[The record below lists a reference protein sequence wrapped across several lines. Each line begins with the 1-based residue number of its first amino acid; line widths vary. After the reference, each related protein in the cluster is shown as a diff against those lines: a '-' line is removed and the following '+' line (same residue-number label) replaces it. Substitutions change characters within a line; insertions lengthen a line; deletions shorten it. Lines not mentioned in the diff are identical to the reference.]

1 MEIEMEIEHFLH
13 DHPLSLI
20 QDLEDYEQ
28 FRCSGCEKGLSSPS
42 YGCSYCGFFLH
53 KSCSQIQRQLKHY
66 FHPCSLE
73 LTIRS
78 ESSDYTCNACF
89 NHRSD
94 FRFRCQKCDF
104 HLDLECALMSTTVKT
119 KEDGQIQHFTHR
131 HPLQLV
137 DLNKE
142 QDEVYCSICRK
153 LCSDVVYGCR
163 KCNFFLH
170 HSCMDIPQVIN
181 QHQFH
186 PKHSL
191 VLLTTPS
198 YKCQGCDKH
207 CSGLAYRCGPCN
219 FQLDVKCALLPTA
232 DCEGA
237 EWIQHFTH
245 QHPLQLVDPEKEED
259 KVHCSICGKLCSDL
273 IYGCKTCNFFLHHSC
288 MDIPRKIDQHQ
299 FHPEHSLVL
308 FTKSSYKCQGCD
320 KDCRLGLAYR
330 CELCYFMLDVEC
342 AFLPTANCEGAKRIR
357 HVYHH
362 HPLELCEIEDGCQA
376 CCGVCRENYPGPH
389 FVCHRCNFFLH
400 YSCAI
405 DLLPQTIQDH
415 PFHPNHSLN
424 IKSYNNPSYCFCFAC
439 GNDETN
445 VVGYCCVD
453 CSQFQMHLHCSKLT
467 PSIKFGSHWHL
478 FTLFK
483 KLGQPGYC
491 FLCKS
496 FCKSFFLRCVIC
508 NITLHLQCHPLA
520 PKTLK
525 HKHHRHPLSLTKSP
539 LDSDLEYYG
548 SADENYCDFC
558 ELRRPASDP
567 VYYCKEC
574 DLSADIRCFILQVL
588 HSVTVENHSGVG
600 EDKDDNF
607 KEGKS
612 CSTTDLKVVKN
623 EKEIAELISELEHQK
638 FRRTDLKAQIE
649 ARESEVKK
657 VTKEIRQLEMRIQ
670 KSECAHL
677 SYIAPILAMSK
688 FKA

>member
-53 KSCSQIQRQLKHY
+53 KSCSQIQRQLQHY

-73 LTIRS
+73 LIIRS

-119 KEDGQIQHFTHR
+119 KEDGQIQHFTHW
-131 HPLQLV
+131 HPLRFV

-142 QDEVYCSICRK
+142 QDQVFCSICQK
-153 LCSDVVYGCR
+153 LCSDAVYGCR
-163 KCNFFLH
+163 KCKFFLH

-191 VLLTTPS
+191 ILLTTQS

-207 CSGLAYRCGPCN
+207 CSGLAYRCGQCD

-259 KVHCSICGKLCSDL
+259 EVHCSICGKLCSDL
-273 IYGCKTCNFFLHHSC
+273 IYGCK
-288 MDIPRKIDQHQ
+288 K
-299 FHPEHSLVL
+299 
-308 FTKSSYKCQGCD
+308 
-320 KDCRLGLAYR
+320 
-330 CELCYFMLDVEC
+330 
-342 AFLPTANCEGAKRIR
+342 
-357 HVYHH
+357 
-362 HPLELCEIEDGCQA
+362 
-376 CCGVCRENYPGPH
+376 
-389 FVCHRCNFFLH
+389 CNFFLH

-415 PFHPNHSLN
+415 PFHPNHSLK
-424 IKSYNNPSYCFCFAC
+424 IKSYNYPSYCFCFAC

-453 CSQFQMHLHCSKLT
+453 CSQFQMHLNCSKLT
-467 PSIKFGSHWHL
+467 PSIKYGSHRHL
-478 FTLFK
+478 FTLFQ

-491 FLCKS
+491 FLCKT

-508 NITLHLQCHPLA
+508 TITLHLQCHPLA

-525 HKHHRHPLSLTKSP
+525 HKHHRHPLTLTKSP

-548 SADENYCDFC
+548 SRDENYCDFC
-558 ELRRPASDP
+558 ELPRPDSDP

-574 DLSADIRCFILQVL
+574 DLSADIRCFISQVL
-588 HSVTVENHSGVG
+588 DSVTVEDHSGVG
-600 EDKDDNF
+600 EHKDDNF

-612 CSTTDLKVVKN
+612 CTTTDLKVVKY
-623 EKEIAELISELEHQK
+623 EKDIAELRSELEHQE
-638 FRRTDLKAQIE
+638 FRRAELKAQIE

-677 SYIAPILAMSK
+677 SYIAPILAKSK